1 MSLEKNRLKS
11 CGVPVRIDQV
21 NKNIGGVMDRKKSL
35 DRRSFLKSSAF
46 GVLGAGFSIKNKMI
60 QEEKVLSS
68 DEDNPFPSVKKY
80 RTLGRTGFKV
90 SDIGAGSIQ
99 DKGVLGTALDAGVN
113 YIDTAEQYPGH
124 HKVVGEAIKGR
135 DRESI
140 FITTKLQ
147 IKKDKSKQGFL
158 RRARKCL
165 QELNTEYVDC
175 IMIHMAE
182 TAETLK
188 TPGFHQAM
196 DELKAEG
203 RVRFVGVS
211 NHGSFWFRDPEE
223 TMEKV
228 LLSAAEDGRFDV
240 FLMAYNFLKMD
251 QSEKVLEVC
260 RQKNIGTAIMKAT
273 PVAIYYNLKSS
284 VEKMQKENKEVNP
297 LYASGLKR
305 YKDKVDRAEDFIE
318 KHNLK
323 NPEEIKK
330 AAVKFVLDNPSV
342 STVCC
347 LARTYTELE
356 QFLLVSG
363 SRLNPREKEKLS
375 LYEQGCG
382 DLYCRHACGLCE
394 PFCPHEV
401 PINTILRY
409 NHYFRAQGR
418 EREAIRKYT
427 EIPGANAEVCREC
440 HGFCEKACPHGVPV
454 QGMLLTAHESLSLS

>member
-1 MSLEKNRLKS
+1 M
-11 CGVPVRIDQV
+11 D
-21 NKNIGGVMDRKKSL
+21 NKKILN
-35 DRRSFLKSSAF
+35 RRSFLKSSAF
-46 GVLGAGFSIKNKMI
+46 GVLGAGASMRSRLSQTNKND
-60 QEEKVLSS
+60 SS
-68 DEDNPFPSVKKY
+68 GQDSSFPSVRNY
-80 RTLGRTGFKV
+80 RTLGRTNFKV

-135 DRESI
+135 DRKSI
-140 FITTKLQ
+140 FITTKIQ
-147 IKKDKSKQGFL
+147 ILKDKSKQGFL

-165 QELNTEYVDC
+165 EELDTDYVDC

-182 TAETLK
+182 TVETLK
-188 TPGFHQAM
+188 TPGFHEAM
-196 DELKAEG
+196 SELKAEG

-273 PVAIYYNLKSS
+273 PVAIYYNLKNS
-284 VEKMQKENKEVNP
+284 VERMQKENKKVNP
-297 LYASGLKR
+297 LYADGLKR
-305 YKDKVDRAEDFIE
+305 YKDKVDRAEDFIQ
-318 KHNLK
+318 KHNLE
-323 NPEEIKK
+323 NPEEIK
-330 AAVKFVLDNPSV
+330 AAAIRFVLDNPNV

-347 LARTYTELE
+347 LAKTYTELE
-356 QFLLVSG
+356 QFLSLSG
-363 SRLNPREKEKLS
+363 KPLSLRDKEKLF
-375 LYEQGCG
+375 LYEKGCG

-394 PFCPHEV
+394 PHCPNGV
-401 PINTILRY
+401 PVNTIMRFS
-409 NHYFRAQGR
+409 HYFNAQDR
-418 EREAIRKYT
+418 ERDAIQKYAS
-427 EIPGANAEVCREC
+427 IPGTNAEACQDC
-440 HGFCEKACPHGVPV
+440 PGFCEKACPYQVPV
-454 QGMLLTAHESLSLS
+454 QGMLLMAHDSLSLD